1 MGNRTARNFQFK
13 LKKIMKEGEIKIDF
27 DFKIYKKN
35 IFSQFGEDGIIEEIF
50 KRLSDVSDKRCCE
63 FGAWDGKFLSNTC
76 NLITN
81 HNYEAILIEA
91 DKKRFDELNI
101 NFPDKKIIKINKF
114 VNFSGDNSL
123 DNILENNSL
132 NKDFDFLSIDI
143 DGCDYWIFENLS
155 KFTPKVICIEFNPS
169 IPIKVEFIQKK
180 DIKINHGSSA
190 KSIIDLGL
198 TKNYF
203 PIASTDCNIFFIN
216 NRFKKFITNAD
227 KFNID
232 QLLPNSNDNYIY
244 CGFDGT
250 VFTSKPLN
258 LIWHGIIVNKIQIL
272 PKILNVYPGNYNI
285 FQKILLIFFLFFS
298 NPIKYLSKSKF
309 YLKKLF
315 TKLFR

>member
-1 MGNRTARNFQFK
+1 MN
-13 LKKIMKEGEIKIDF
+13 F

-35 IFSQFGEDGIIEEIF
+35 IFSQYGEDGIIEEIF
-50 KRLSDVSDKRCCE
+50 KRLGNVSDKRCCE
-63 FGAWDGKFLSNTC
+63 FGAWNGKFLSNTC

-114 VNFSGDNSL
+114 VNFFGENSL
-123 DNILENNSL
+123 DNILENNSF

-143 DGCDYWIFENLS
+143 DGCDYWILESLS
-155 KFTPKVICIEFNPS
+155 KFTPKIICIEFNPS
-169 IPIKVEFIQKK
+169 ISNKVEFIQEKNM
-180 DIKINHGSSA
+180 KINQGSSA

-198 TKNYF
+198 KKNYF
-203 PIASTDCNIFFIN
+203 PIASTNCNLFFIHN
-216 NRFKKFITNAD
+216 KFKQKITNLD
-227 KFNID
+227 KFDIN

-258 LIWHGIIVNKIQIL
+258 LAWHGITVEKIKIL
-272 PKILNVYPGNYNI
+272 PKILNMYPGNYNF
-285 FQKILLIFFLFFS
+285 FQKILLTFFKFFL
-298 NPIKYLSKSKF
+298 NPIKYLSKSSY
-309 YLKKLF
+309 YLRILL
-315 TKLFR
+315 TRLFR

>member
-1 MGNRTARNFQFK
+1 MRER
-13 LKKIMKEGEIKIDF
+13 ERERPIDF
-27 DFKIYKKN
+27 DFNIYKKN
-35 IFSQFGEDGIIEEIF
+35 TFSQFGEDGIIEEIF

-114 VNFSGDNSL
+114 VNFSGENSL
-123 DNILENNSL
+123 DNILENTSF

-143 DGCDYWIFENLS
+143 DGCDYWIFESLS

-169 IPIKVEFIQKK
+169 IPNKVDFIQEKNM
-180 DIKINHGSSA
+180 KINQGSSA

-198 TKNYF
+198 KKNYF
-203 PIASTDCNIFFIN
+203 PIASTNCNLFFIHN
-216 NRFKKFITNAD
+216 KFKPKITNLD
-227 KFNID
+227 KFDIN
-232 QLLPNSNDNYIY
+232 QLLSNSNDNYIY
-244 CGFDGT
+244 CGYDGT

-258 LIWHGIIVNKIQIL
+258 LIWHNITIKKIKIL
-272 PKILNVYPGNYNI
+272 PKILNTHPGNYNFFQRILIKI
-285 FQKILLIFFLFFS
+285 FKFYCD
-298 NPIKYLSKSKF
+298 PIKYLSNPGY
-309 YLKKLF
+309 YLRILLTRF
-315 TKLFR
+315 FR

>member
-1 MGNRTARNFQFK
+1 MRERERER
-13 LKKIMKEGEIKIDF
+13 LIVF

-91 DKKRFDELNI
+91 DKKKFNELNI

-114 VNFSGDNSL
+114 VNFSGENSL
-123 DNILENNSL
+123 DNILENNSF

-143 DGCDYWIFENLS
+143 DGCDYWILESLS
-155 KFTPKVICIEFNPS
+155 KFTPKIICIEFNPS
-169 IPIKVEFIQKK
+169 ITNKVEFIQEKNM
-180 DIKINHGSSA
+180 KINQGSSA
-190 KSIIDLGL
+190 KSIINLGL
-198 TKNYF
+198 KKNYF
-203 PIASTDCNIFFIN
+203 PIASTHCNLFFVHN
-216 NRFKKFITNAD
+216 KFKQKITNLD
-227 KFNID
+227 KFDIN

-244 CGFDGT
+244 CGYDGT

-258 LIWHGIIVNKIQIL
+258 LIWHGVTIEKIKIL
-272 PKILNVYPGNYNI
+272 PKILNMYPDNYNF
-285 FQKILLIFFLFFS
+285 FQKILFKFFIFFL
-298 NPIKYLSKSKF
+298 NPIKYLSKPRY
-309 YLKKLF
+309 YLRILL
-315 TKLFR
+315 TRLFR

>member
-1 MGNRTARNFQFK
+1 
-13 LKKIMKEGEIKIDF
+13 MKEREKLIIF

-50 KRLSDVSDKRCCE
+50 KRLSGVSDKRCCE
-63 FGAWDGKFLSNTC
+63 FGAWNGKFSSNTC

-114 VNFSGDNSL
+114 VNFSGENSL
-123 DNILENNSL
+123 DNILENNSF

-143 DGCDYWIFENLS
+143 DGCDYWILESLS
-155 KFTPKVICIEFNPS
+155 KFTPKIICIEFNPS
-169 IPIKVEFIQKK
+169 IPNKVEFIQEKNM
-180 DIKINHGSSA
+180 KINQGSSA

-198 TKNYF
+198 KKNYF
-203 PIASTDCNIFFIN
+203 PIASTDCNLFFVHN
-216 NRFKKFITNAD
+216 KFKQKITNLD
-227 KFNID
+227 KFDIN

-244 CGFDGT
+244 CGYDGT
-250 VFTSKPLN
+250 IFTSKPLN
-258 LIWHGIIVNKIQIL
+258 LPWHKITVEKIKIL

-285 FQKILLIFFLFFS
+285 FQKILLRFFKFFLNS
-298 NPIKYLSKSKF
+298 IKYFSKSK
-309 YLKKLF
+309 Y
-315 TKLFR
+315 

>member
-1 MGNRTARNFQFK
+1 M
-13 LKKIMKEGEIKIDF
+13 IIDF

-91 DKKRFDELNI
+91 DKRKFDELSI

-114 VNFSGDNSL
+114 VNFSGKNSL
-123 DNILENNSL
+123 DNILEDNSF

-143 DGCDYWIFENLS
+143 DGCDYWILESLS
-155 KFTPKVICIEFNPS
+155 KFAPKIICIEFNPS
-169 IPIKVEFIQKK
+169 IPNKVEFVQEKNM
-180 DIKINHGSSA
+180 KINQGSSA

-198 TKNYF
+198 KKNYF
-203 PIASTDCNIFFIN
+203 PIASTYCNLFFVHN
-216 NRFKKFITNAD
+216 KFKQKITNLD
-227 KFNID
+227 KFDIN

-244 CGFDGT
+244 CGYDGT
-250 VFTSKPLN
+250 VFTSKPLE
-258 LIWHGIIVNKIQIL
+258 LIWHRITIKKIKIL
-272 PKILNVYPGNYNI
+272 PKILNMYPGNYNF
-285 FQKILLIFFLFFS
+285 FQKILLIFFKFFL
-298 NPIKYLSKSKF
+298 NPIKYLSKPIY
-309 YLKKLF
+309 YLRILLTRLF
-315 TKLFR
+315 S